1 MEQNASVIDWDR
13 THIENHE
20 APTGTNGFSG
30 VFGARSVRVYVDF
43 FELFCVDEGG
53 KLEGNSGVWVEL
65 GLMWY
70 HVELLGG
77 T

>member
-43 FELFCVDEGG
+43 FDLLYFDGCGELERG
-53 KLEGNSGVWVEL
+53 SGMGV
-65 GLMWY
+65 
-70 HVELLGG
+70 
-77 T
+77 